1 MLHTPFSSPPYLHLH
16 LLHVPTQ
23 FNSSLTHV
31 ENYIVNMYRRRHF
44 SIVFHLSTLSTYLQT
59 CPFYVIFMLLWFS
72 IHGTRFEVR
81 TTSTISLLPPPF
93 AFQQLNTELL
103 TTWCCIS
110 SRSVLVKAPSGENS
124 RSRRSK
130 RTLVNG
136 QVSRS
141 ECSVLNSSM
150 HWS

>member
-1 MLHTPFSSPPYLHLH
+1 MTRTFTLPRSLHINAPPTNRGKLKKKNCEYNMLHTPLSSPPYLHLH

-81 TTSTISLLPPPF
+81 TTSTISPLPPPF

-103 TTWCCIS
+103 TT
-110 SRSVLVKAPSGENS
+110 
-124 RSRRSK
+124 
-130 RTLVNG
+130 
-136 QVSRS
+136 
-141 ECSVLNSSM
+141 
-150 HWS
+150 